1 MNPSEYLLN
10 IIVLLAAALLL
21 GGLAERLRQNAVVG
35 YLLAGMLLG
44 PAGLDRLR
52 ALEQVRTLAELGVAL
67 LLFTIGLEFSWRR
80 LRELGHVAL
89 LGGCL
94 QIAGTAAAATGLARG
109 AGWGGPE
116 ALVFGAAV
124 SMSSTAVVLRVLLQR
139 AELDS
144 VHGRAVVG
152 ITLFQDLAV
161 IPLMLLLSVVAG
173 REEGW
178 SAAGHAARDLGKVA
192 GVAFALFLLTRH
204 VFPRLFQMASA
215 YGNRDLP
222 ALLAATYC
230 LGGVWAS
237 QALEL
242 SPVLGSFL
250 AGMLLAESPFA
261 PQIRADIV
269 PLRAAFVTLFFASVG
284 TLVRRPE
291 PSGVLAIAGLAL
303 AIFSGKALIAALSV
317 AAFRVPIR
325 SAVMAG
331 VALAQIG
338 EFSFVLAEFGRR
350 AGLLG
355 EERFQLLLAASVI
368 TLLLTPSSVALG
380 PRLAGVFGGLS
391 RRPAPVS
398 TAEASEPEPG
408 RVLVI
413 GYGPAGQETVGQLE
427 AAGVP
432 FLVMDLNPRTCEA
445 HRTAIPIQFGDATRP
460 EVLEHAGLGQAL
472 ALVVTVPDPQT
483 AGLIISQARRLAPH
497 VPVVSRARYHIHAPS
512 LRELG
517 AERLVDEERLVG
529 ERLGADVVALV
540 ASRRAAQ
547 SLPGAGT

>member
-1 MNPSEYLLN
+1 MNPSDYLLN

-80 LRELGHVAL
+80 LRELGRVAA
-89 LGGCL
+89 LGGSV
-94 QIAGTAAAATGLARG
+94 QIVGTAAAAMALARA
-109 AGWGGPE
+109 AGWGAVE
-116 ALVFGAAV
+116 SFVFGAAV

-152 ITLFQDLAV
+152 IALFQDLAV
-161 IPLMLLLSVVAG
+161 IPLMLLLSVLAG
-173 REEGW
+173 RQAGW
-178 SAAGHAARDLGKVA
+178 DAAVHAARDIGKVA
-192 GVAFALFLLTRH
+192 LVAVALFLLTRYA
-204 VFPRLFQMASA
+204 FPRLFQMASA

-222 ALLAATYC
+222 ALLAASYC

-237 QALEL
+237 HALGL

-261 PQIRADIV
+261 AQIRADIV
-269 PLRAAFVTLFFASVG
+269 PLRAGFVTLFFASIG

-291 PSGVLAIAGLAL
+291 SAGLGAILGLTLAIVV
-303 AIFSGKALIAALSV
+303 GKSLIAALSV
-317 AAFRVPIR
+317 AAFRVPVR
-325 SAVMAG
+325 PAVMAG

-350 AGLLG
+350 TGLLG
-355 EERFQLLLAASVI
+355 EERFQLLLAASVV
-368 TLLLTPSSVALG
+368 TLLVTPSAIAISPG
-380 PRLAGVFGGLS
+380 LAGLLAGLA
-391 RRPAPVS
+391 RRPAPIRHPE
-398 TAEASEPEPG
+398 TTEPEPG
-408 RVLVI
+408 RVLVV

-432 FLVMDLNPRTCEA
+432 FRVIDLNPRTCEA
-445 HRTAIPIQFGDATRP
+445 HRTLIPIQFGDATRP
-460 EVLEHAGLGQAL
+460 EVLEQAGLPQAA

-483 AGLIISQARRLAPH
+483 AGLIINQARRLAPR
-497 VPVVSRARYHIHAPS
+497 VPIVSRARYHIHAPS

-517 AERLVDEERLVG
+517 AQRLVDEERLVG

-540 ASRRAAQ
+540 ASAK
-547 SLPGAGT
+547 AGTS